1 MQIGFLKYI
10 KKQEAFWKSN
20 LVLDDHTAKVSFDL
34 IVVVEPDIGMYIYV
48 GKYIVGGRRRKL

>member
-20 LVLDDHTAKVSFDL
+20 LVLDDHTAKVPFDL
-34 IVVVEPDIGMYIYV
+34 IELATLAEIIKETERHWPAS
-48 GKYIVGGRRRKL
+48 

>member
-34 IVVVEPDIGMYIYV
+34 IVVEPDIGRYV
-48 GKYIVGGRRRKL
+48 VPELG

>member
-34 IVVVEPDIGMYIYV
+34 IVVVEPDIGMYI
-48 GKYIVGGRRRKL
+48 VGGRRRKL